1 MWIEAAD
8 VYRITIV
15 LERLHVLTFLMNSSV
30 TASCRKRSATDEPL
44 LNLMQAESEISK
56 ALSSKD
62 PVQLADAI
70 AKHKANLPESEVGSA
85 NTKLAELR
93 QAAW

>member
-8 VYRITIV
+8 VYRIRIV

-44 LNLMQAESEISK
+44 LSLMQAESEISM

-62 PVQLADAI
+62 PAQLEKAI
-70 AKHKANLPESEVGSA
+70 EKHKANLREAKVGSA
-85 NTKLAELR
+85 TTKLAELQ